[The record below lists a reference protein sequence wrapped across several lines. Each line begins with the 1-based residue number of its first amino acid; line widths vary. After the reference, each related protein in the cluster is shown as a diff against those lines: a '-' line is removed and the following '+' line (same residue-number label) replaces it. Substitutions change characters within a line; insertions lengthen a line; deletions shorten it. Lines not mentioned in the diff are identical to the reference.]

1 MLFYLVFN
9 ILDWVAMVKRL
20 VIKFKFRI
28 YFYTN
33 QNINQLIF
41 EVYRDFTIKRDI
53 NLITFERNTKI
64 IIANI
69 IHHKSQ
75 PNILTYFKFIHML

>member
-1 MLFYLVFN
+1 M
-9 ILDWVAMVKRL
+9 
-20 VIKFKFRI
+20 
-28 YFYTN
+28 
-33 QNINQLIF
+33 
-41 EVYRDFTIKRDI
+41 KRDI

-64 IIANI
+64 IITNI